1 VADVRRRS
9 LRPVQPA
16 VRHDRPGSA
25 GLNLYL
31 ERYFLDFGER
41 GTIGPTD
48 ASVRVACEVR
58 SAAVEVPHRLPEL
71 TARIGIDRAPVDVTD
86 PDKARWLM
94 ACVWPDTG
102 RLERTRAAIELASQD
117 PPRLRTGD
125 MIDGVRVALAEA
137 PGPAAV
143 ITSWSYGYLPP
154 EVRPDF
160 HAALAGSAHPV
171 AWVVGDGAG
180 VVDLLPVP
188 DGEGFPNVLG
198 LVVFDGGAP
207 RAELL
212 GVVHQHGAWIDAA

>member
-94 ACVWPDTG
+94 ACVWPD
-102 RLERTRAAIELASQD
+102 
-117 PPRLRTGD
+117 TGD